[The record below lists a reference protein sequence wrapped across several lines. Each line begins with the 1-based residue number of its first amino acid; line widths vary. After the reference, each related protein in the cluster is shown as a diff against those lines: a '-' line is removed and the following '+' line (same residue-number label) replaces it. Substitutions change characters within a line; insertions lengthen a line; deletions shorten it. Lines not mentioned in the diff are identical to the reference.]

1 MIARSLLPTTTAVN
15 AGATITVERA
25 PSTNSESATNR
36 KLRVKDHVLLDCN
49 LQYNVATNYQLYI
62 VTNTI
67 PIQSLILINQLAY
80 NLVCTLLS
88 CTPIILT
95 LLFSSMFTFIALERV
110 HDRIIQ
116 LAIGGWHSLSTISVI
131 SMNGMENFPSQHR
144 LRTAYEHSQWLITAQ
159 LPQ

>member
-1 MIARSLLPTTTAVN
+1 MIARSLLPTTTAVD

-25 PSTNSESATNR
+25 PSTNSESAIHR

-80 NLVCTLLS
+80 NLVCTLL

-116 LAIGGWHSLSTISVI
+116 LADDTHCQLFQS
-131 SMNGMENFPSQHR
+131 FP
-144 LRTAYEHSQWLITAQ
+144 
-159 LPQ
+159 